1 MAMQRKIT
9 LDKQGGMML
18 VEGMIAILI
27 FSLGILAIIG
37 TQAIAIKQTS
47 DAKFRV
53 DASFLAN
60 QSIGAMWTDKEDLDS
75 HEVTDEEVSAL
86 PNGKR
91 TIEVTG
97 SQVTV
102 TITWQLPNE
111 EIVRSFSTVAQIN
124 G

>member
-1 MAMQRKIT
+1 MHRRISLDQQR
-9 LDKQGGMML
+9 GMML

-47 DAKFRV
+47 DAKYRV

-60 QSIGAMWTDKEDLDS
+60 QAIGAIWTDREDLEG
-75 HEVTDEEVSAL
+75 HEVTDEAVSAL

-91 TIEVTG
+91 TIEVDG
-97 SQVTV
+97 NQVTV
-102 TITWQLPNE
+102 TITWQVPNDTV
-111 EIVRSFSTVAQIN
+111 VRSFSTVAQIN

>member
-1 MAMQRKIT
+1 MHRKIS
-9 LDKQGGMML
+9 LDHQGGMML

-47 DAKFRV
+47 DAKYRV

-60 QSIGAMWTDKEDLDS
+60 QAIGAIWTDRSDLDS
-75 HEVTDEEVSAL
+75 HEVTDEAVSAL

-91 TIEVTG
+91 TIEVEDN
-97 SQVTV
+97 QVTV

-111 EIVRSFSTVAQIN
+111 TIVRTFSAVAQIN

>member
-1 MAMQRKIT
+1 MHRKIS
-9 LDKQGGMML
+9 LDQQRGMML

-47 DAKFRV
+47 DAKYRV

-60 QSIGAMWTDKEDLDS
+60 QSIGAIWTDRGDLDS
-75 HEVTDEEVSAL
+75 HEVTDEAVSAL

-91 TIEVTG
+91 TIEVEDN
-97 SQVTV
+97 QVTV

-111 EIVRSFSTVAQIN
+111 TIVRSFSTVAQIN

>member
-1 MAMQRKIT
+1 MHRKIS
-9 LDKQGGMML
+9 LDHQGGMML

-53 DASFLAN
+53 DASFIAN
-60 QSIGAMWTDKEDLDS
+60 QTIGAIWTDRDDLDS
-75 HEVTDEEVSAL
+75 HEVTDEAVSAL
-86 PNGKR
+86 PDGKR
-91 TIEVTG
+91 TIVVEG
-97 SQVTV
+97 NQVTV
-102 TITWQLPNE
+102 TITWQLPNDPT
-111 EIVRSFSTVAQIN
+111 VRSFSTVAQIN

>member
-1 MAMQRKIT
+1 MHRKIT
-9 LDKQGGMML
+9 LNHQRGMML

-47 DAKFRV
+47 DAKYRV

-60 QSIGAMWTDKEDLDS
+60 QAIGVMWTAKDDLEA
-75 HEVTDEEVSAL
+75 HEVTDEAVSAL

-91 TIEVTG
+91 TIVVDG

-102 TITWQLPNE
+102 TITWQLPNDAT
-111 EIVRSFSTVAQIN
+111 VRSFSTVAQIN

>member
-1 MAMQRKIT
+1 MHRKNS
-9 LDKQGGMML
+9 LDHQGGMML

-53 DASFLAN
+53 DASFIAN
-60 QSIGAMWTDKEDLDS
+60 QTIGAIWTDRDDLDS
-75 HEVTDEEVSAL
+75 HEVTDEAVSAL
-86 PNGKR
+86 PDGKR
-91 TIEVTG
+91 TIVVEG
-97 SQVTV
+97 NQVTV
-102 TITWQLPNE
+102 TITWQLPNDPT
-111 EIVRSFSTVAQIN
+111 VRSFSTVAQIN

>member
-1 MAMQRKIT
+1 MHRKIS
-9 LDKQGGMML
+9 LDQQRGMML

-47 DAKFRV
+47 DAKYRV

-60 QSIGAMWTDKEDLDS
+60 QSIGAIWTDRDDLDS
-75 HEVTDEEVSAL
+75 HEVTDEAVSAL

-91 TIEVTG
+91 TIEVEDN
-97 SQVTV
+97 QVTV

-111 EIVRSFSTVAQIN
+111 TIVRSFSTVAQIN